1 MFRKV
6 VYLAVIVL
14 LLGLLGQVRGD
25 AVDVLEDFEGYIND
39 VDLNARW
46 PYSPWPSG
54 AVTITLLTN
63 PGDAH
68 SGSQAMRWAYD
79 TAYREW
85 VDNVY
90 VFDSPVDLSVYS
102 EVRLWVKVG
111 VGSQLVDSL
120 FLRFFNGPYT
130 LPPDPGHDPVARTS
144 YGRGEGPYV
153 NPGQWFEWVIDLD
166 NINYNSGV
174 THDDLTDVRALLFGE
189 WGGDSAAEGIIDID
203 DILLV
208 RGVTASGPSPGDADE
223 NIEPDAVLE
232 WSAGYGA
239 VSHDVYFGTSLSD
252 VTNANNSWSVG
263 TSVYKGNQAIDVN
276 NYNPAGGLASEQKYY
291 WRIDEVDASAT
302 HTGEVWSFTVKQY
315 IAGDFGGD
323 YSVDFNDV
331 NLMASQW
338 LESGDGLEADGNFDG
353 KVDFG
358 DHAVLAGNWLYEIE
372 PAEDE
377 CENWEILHPEWIFCD
392 DFESDAPMVGQ
403 GRYFEY
409 SDLGGDFVPVEGLG
423 VDGSKGMRGIYRPGV
438 TSAGSVKL
446 GFGRNP
452 NNYMNRGIRTT
463 EDFREIYYRM
473 YLKMQDGWI
482 GRNPE
487 AKPGTGYS
495 CKLSRATSFASSADW
510 RQAMIA
516 HLWTGGYGLA
526 VDPASG
532 VENGVVV
539 TTKYNDFANLHWL
552 GNVNGITPIFDSLH
566 DDTWYCIEMRVKLN
580 DPGLSNGIQQYWIDG
595 QLEATS
601 GGLNFVDTWTDY
613 GINAIFLENY
623 WNEAEVEGEQYKV
636 TTPVVQE
643 RYFDNFVVS
652 TQPIGC
658 LD

>member
-6 VYLAVIVL
+6 VYLAVIVV

-39 VDLNARW
+39 TDLNARW

-54 AVTITLLTN
+54 VVTITLLTDA
-63 PGDAH
+63 GDAH

-79 TAYREW
+79 TAYHEW

-90 VFDSPVDLSVYS
+90 IFDSPFDLSLYS

-111 VGSQLVDSL
+111 VGSQLVQSL
-120 FLRFFNGPYT
+120 YVRFFNGPYT
-130 LPPDPGHDPVARTS
+130 LPPDPNHEPAARTE

-189 WGGDSAAEGIIDID
+189 WGGNSAAEGIIDID

-208 RGVTASGPSPGDADE
+208 RGVTASGPSPGDAADDV
-223 NIEPDAVLE
+223 EPGAALE
-232 WSAGYGA
+232 WAAGYGA

-252 VTNANNSWSVG
+252 VTNANNSWPVG
-263 TSVYKGNQAIDVN
+263 TSVYKGNHAIDVN
-276 NYNPAGGLASEQKYY
+276 NYDPAGGLASEQDYY

-323 YSVDFNDV
+323 YSVDANDV

-338 LESGDGLEADGNFDG
+338 LESGEGLEADGNFDG

-372 PAEDE
+372 PAQDE
-377 CENWEILHPEWIFCD
+377 CDNWEILHPEWIFCD
-392 DFESDAPMVGQ
+392 DFEVDSAFVRD

-409 SDLGGDFVPVEGLG
+409 NNNGGDFVPLEGIG
-423 VDGSKGMRGIYRPGV
+423 VDGSKGMRVIFQQGEV
-438 TSAGSVKL
+438 SAGGFKL

-452 NNYMNRGIRTT
+452 NAGMNRDIRET
-463 EDFREIYYRM
+463 EDFREVYYRM
-473 YLKMQDGWI
+473 YLKMQDGWV
-482 GRNPE
+482 GYTSSSGY
-487 AKPGTGYS
+487 PG
-495 CKLSRATSFASSADW
+495 KLSRATCFSSSTDW
-510 RQAMIA
+510 SQAMIA
-516 HLWTGGYGLA
+516 HLWSGSQYTLR
-526 VDPASG
+526 VDPVNCVNDVTNL
-532 VENGVVV
+532 VECIG
-539 TTKYNDFANLHWL
+539 YNDFGHMDWIGAE
-552 GNVNGITPIFDSLH
+552 NGITHIFDSVH
-566 DDTWYCIEMRVKLN
+566 DDIWFCVEAHVRLN
-580 DPGLSNGIQQYWIDG
+580 DPGTSNGVQEFWIDG
-595 QLEATS
+595 QLEAVS
-601 GGLNFVDTWTDY
+601 DNLNFVYSYTDY
-613 GINAIFLENY
+613 AINAILFENY
-623 WNEAEVEGEQYKV
+623 WNNGSPQL
-636 TTPVVQE
+636 QE
-643 RYFDNFVVS
+643 RYFDNIVVS